1 MSDFVVATEHLS
13 KSYLVGHQ
21 SAQRERYTAMRD
33 VIAREAGNFTR
44 KAVDFVRGR
53 QIVQGDEV
61 EQFWA
66 LRDVSF
72 EIKQGEVLGIIG
84 RNGAG
89 KSTLLKI
96 LSRITEP
103 DRGRAI
109 LRGRVASLLEV
120 GTGFHPELTGRE
132 NIFLNGVILG
142 MTRSEIRSK
151 FDEIVAFADV
161 ERFLDTPVKRYSSG
175 MYVRLAFSI
184 AAHLEPEILIV
195 DEVLAVGDADFQKKC
210 IGKMQHV
217 ASREGRT
224 VLFVSHNMAAIES
237 MCDSALLLVEG
248 RCVAQG
254 HPTVVVQ
261 EYLRD
266 MSRAGAMPLSERT
279 DRSGSGEVRFV
290 SVSLESYNGSS
301 VPAFRCGAEAI
312 LHVVVENRTQD
323 ELRVLRISLGI
334 DNEAGERVALLDTML
349 LGDDISGV
357 APGRQSVRVVIPKM
371 ALVPGR
377 YRLTMLSTL
386 NRVLADRVENAATF
400 DVEAGDFYGTGHL
413 MLDEQGKFLLDH
425 HFILSRQQ
433 RLELEMGEVNSSSRV
448 ANLKR

>member
-1 MSDFVVATEHLS
+1 MSDIVITAERLS

-33 VIAREAGNFTR
+33 VIARDVRNFTR

-61 EQFWA
+61 ENFWA

-72 EIKQGEVLGIIG
+72 EVKQGEVLGIIG

-89 KSTLLKI
+89 KSTLLKL

-132 NIFLNGVILG
+132 NIFLNGTVLG

-195 DEVLAVGDADFQKKC
+195 DEVLAVGDAEFQKKC
-210 IGKMQHV
+210 LGKMEKV
-217 ASREGRT
+217 TRAEGRT
-224 VLFVSHNMAAIES
+224 ILFVSHNMAA
-237 MCDSALLLVEG
+237 VEAICHQCLWLDYGKLAAYGKPGDIIAAYLGAIDKIVQHVSLKERNDRVGTG
-248 RCVAQG
+248 RV
-254 HPTVVVQ
+254 
-261 EYLRD
+261 
-266 MSRAGAMPLSERT
+266 RAISFSIKDPIGNQVKKL
-279 DRSGSGEVRFV
+279 RSGQSYKFMIGYENIGEPIRNGVASFDVYDEYNRILLFRSTFTKESLALDARGVISCFV
-290 SVSLESYNGSS
+290 ERLPLAKGSYTCSIYLADAD
-301 VPAFRCGAEAI
+301 VETLDYIEQAAA
-312 LHVVVENRTQD
+312 LVVED
-323 ELRVLRISLGI
+323 
-334 DNEAGERVALLDTML
+334 
-349 LGDDISGV
+349 
-357 APGRQSVRVVIPKM
+357 
-371 ALVPGR
+371 
-377 YRLTMLSTL
+377 
-386 NRVLADRVENAATF
+386 
-400 DVEAGDFYGTGHL
+400 GDFFGTGSAGLPSHCKVL
-413 MLDEQGKFLLDH
+413 TVAH
-425 HFILSRQQ
+425 W
-433 RLELEMGEVNSSSRV
+433 SSEKMQEAPPV
-448 ANLKR
+448 AAD